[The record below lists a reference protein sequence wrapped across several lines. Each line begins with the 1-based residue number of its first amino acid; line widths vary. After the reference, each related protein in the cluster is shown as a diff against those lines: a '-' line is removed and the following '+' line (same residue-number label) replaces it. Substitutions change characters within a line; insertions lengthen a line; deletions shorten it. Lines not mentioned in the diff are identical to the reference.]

1 MVTGIVTCVIVNP
14 MWVLKVRLTEK
25 KGKGSTLKIL
35 NEILQKEGVR
45 SLWNGVG
52 ISCLGCLEGALQFL
66 IVEELKRREN
76 GRNGSVEMGLFW
88 LFWIGSGARLFG
100 VVVCYPYQ
108 AVRSLYQSEKFDGFE
123 WKRDC
128 RFSVL
133 YGGLSVKIC
142 KEIFYG
148 GLFTMVREKI
158 IR

>member
-1 MVTGIVTCVIVNP
+1 MTGIVTCVIVNP
-14 MWVLKVRLTEK
+14 
-25 KGKGSTLKIL
+25 GSTLKIL
-35 NEILQKEGVR
+35 KEILQKEGVR

-148 GLFTMVREKI
+148 GLFTMVREQI
-158 IR
+158 MR